1 MRCIIGLCLLAV
13 VGSAEFLPAR
23 TAASRWTGDVVLC
36 YMDSRSTDGPAKD
49 LFTWTPE
56 RFGRLLAYHNDSSD
70 RGGGEPVDTLFDSFL
85 LSGDDWYDGKNIWPF
100 IGSDGMNMTDWLG
113 FLNMSLEMGAAQLD
127 LAAANISA
135 RLPYRHGPSCDGLRP
150 SVILSIPYPDPRVQ
164 SFGSI
169 DGSGRSLNFT
179 LVVDRISACRW
190 FVKTAYDSWNA
201 KGFKQ
206 VQLTGFY
213 WYLEEL
219 LVDPPAQPRLFSDD
233 LLIKSVAQ
241 AIKATDP
248 GLLFAWIP
256 YYKGPGT
263 PWLDQWEDLGFD
275 YVTLQPNYA
284 FNNVTAAD
292 RFGVVR
298 ELAVK
303 NRLGVEI
310 EIPNGVRNALTGG
323 WQGNFK
329 AYVSEVERW
338 HDSVMRTYYYGNVFV
353 DVFAANS
360 TTFEYYTKLYRF
372 VKGIRGANASVP
384 TAATAVAGDSAPH
397 RTMHAA
403 GDRATFSLPPRMR

>member
-1 MRCIIGLCLLAV
+1 
-13 VGSAEFLPAR
+13 
-23 TAASRWTGDVVLC
+23 
-36 YMDSRSTDGPAKD
+36 
-49 LFTWTPE
+49 
-56 RFGRLLAYHNDSSD
+56 
-70 RGGGEPVDTLFDSFL
+70 
-85 LSGDDWYDGKNIWPF
+85 
-100 IGSDGMNMTDWLG
+100 
-113 FLNMSLEMGAAQLD
+113 MSLEMGAAQLD

-190 FVKTAYDSWNA
+190 YGGLGIHPRRPSAPSAPPSHPPSRPSAAQTGSQRASGTVGGLGIHPLRPIRPPAPSPLSPRSPGERRPQCSTDRSDSAPHHIRLASDRPGSAVSRACSGTSIRFVKTAYDSWNA

-310 EIPNGVRNALTGG
+310 EIPNGVRNALCVVGCSRCD
-323 WQGNFK
+323 WCC
-329 AYVSEVERW
+329 R
-338 HDSVMRTYYYGNVFV
+338 
-353 DVFAANS
+353 
-360 TTFEYYTKLYRF
+360 
-372 VKGIRGANASVP
+372 
-384 TAATAVAGDSAPH
+384 
-397 RTMHAA
+397 
-403 GDRATFSLPPRMR
+403 